1 MHKINDVS
9 IYCNGR
15 TRTMI
20 VRSQASVSYA
30 YSLGN
35 LKINN
40 IINSN
45 AVDTEIRTVK
55 LLGKKT
61 ANSEFFR
68 PNDVI
73 TYNLVL
79 TNTGNSV
86 ANHVTVNDELNHQK
100 MVEGSFTYSF
110 LENSKSVVK
119 MKVSDNN
126 LLFEIDELK
135 PYEVCIISYQAI
147 INDIDDISVNLQ
159 SSSSIYSKEV
169 PPIATNKLNLK
180 QRYAKIECEK
190 KCVDYAYLN
199 TEICYH
205 LVLKNIGNA
214 PAFDIEITDQLP
226 QTFELAK
233 APDAI
238 TINDKSQDIFAY
250 DKKTRILKLYIDKME
265 PQDKT
270 NIVIKGKIIK

>member
-1 MHKINDVS
+1 
-9 IYCNGR
+9 
-15 TRTMI
+15 MI